1 MARNSMAKMVN
12 KASDVDGAVS
22 ETNGVEVV
30 GGVVEMASR
39 IGCAVGTGGTD
50 SVGSSSYCLAYGG
63 TGDIGLADAAIGVE

>member
-22 ETNGVEVV
+22 EKNGVEVV
-30 GGVVEMASR
+30 GGVVEVASR
-39 IGCAVGTGGTD
+39 IGGAVGTGGTD